1 MMMNDKLFL
10 DTNVLVYLVDLDAS
24 FHEKAEEIF
33 SEVSQDHELW
43 ISRQVLREYAVVV
56 SRLRD
61 VAQPA
66 QATEIFKD
74 LQKWESLFSVADE
87 TASVTENL
95 CMLIEKYFL
104 NGKRIHDAN
113 IVATMMNQDIKKLLT
128 WNISDFNKFEE
139 VELIEI

>member
-10 DTNVLVYLVDLDAS
+10 DTNVLVYLVNEDAA

-33 SEVSQDHELW
+33 SEVIKEHELQ

-61 VAQPA
+61 VTKPA
-66 QATEIFKD
+66 EPIELFED
-74 LQKWESLFSVADE
+74 LRKWESLFSVADE

-95 CMLIEKYFL
+95 CTLIEKYSL
-104 NGKRIHDAN
+104 KGKRIHDSN

-128 WNISDFNKFEE
+128 WNISDFKNFEE